1 MIEFENTIVIQR
13 PVEEVFAFVSD
24 FENVPKW
31 NYYVQ
36 QVTRTSN
43 GPAGADTTYHQVRKS
58 DQQDLKIIDYKPGQQ
73 VTVKTLPGSR
83 PALERRLVFEAEGE
97 GTRIS
102 DRWQLESGRPRLL
115 ERLAAGRVKRAVF
128 ENLQKLKELLETG
141 GVQLQDGRHVSL

>member
-1 MIEFENTIVIQR
+1 MIEFENKIVIQR

-43 GPAGADTTYHQVRKS
+43 GPFGAGTIYHQVRKS
-58 DQQDLKIIDYKPGQQ
+58 DQQDFEIIDYKPGQQ

-83 PALERRLVFEAEGE
+83 PVLERRLVFEAEGKV
-97 GTRIS
+97 TKFI

-115 ERLAAGRVKRAVF
+115 ERLAAGRVRRAVL

-141 GVQLQDGRHVSL
+141 AVQLQDGRRVSL